1 MCARVSR
8 INFRTYVVCDLFC
21 MTASLSR
28 CVEASPTF
36 DDFERENPTLANG
49 LKLATSC
56 CFDSDSGHAVRRTC
70 NLSHAMSAKT
80 TLSLLSI
87 CLIPMLS
94 LFVIY
99 TL

>member
-1 MCARVSR
+1 MCARASR

-70 NLSHAMSAKT
+70 NLSHAISART
-80 TLSLLSI
+80 ISLLSI
-87 CLIPMLS
+87 CVALMLS